1 MNEVLTIGEIE
12 TRFDAEWVLVE
23 DPELTEHL
31 EVVRGKVLCHSI
43 DRDEVYRVAME
54 MRPKHSAFLY
64 LGVVPDDAVIV
75 L

>member
-31 EVVRGKVLCHSI
+31 EVVRGKVLCHSA
-43 DRDEVYRVAME
+43 DRDEVYRVAMDL
-54 MRPKHSAFLY
+54 RPKHSAFLY
-64 LGVVPDDAVIV
+64 LGVVADDAVIV